1 MISAEDAKKRVEDGC
16 LKFWVLFEVL
26 AVSEQVA
33 KESLEKMIKKVES
46 DKRVEVYKRE
56 FSNADK
62 RENPL
67 PNIKIAYAQSCEME
81 GVAKSMEEL
90 VEIVLEYGPSAI
102 EILEPSKMQLSSRE
116 AQNILN
122 SMSEMMHRFAAA
134 GAGGLVFLNK

>member
-16 LKFWVLFEVL
+16 LRFWVLFEVL
-26 AVSEQVA
+26 AVSEEIT
-33 KESLEKMIKKVES
+33 KESLDKMAKKIES
-46 DKRVEVYKRE
+46 DKRLELYKKE
-56 FSNADK
+56 FNTVDK
-62 RENPL
+62 REDPL
-67 PNIKIAYAQSCEME
+67 PNIKVAYAQSCEME
-81 GVAKSMEEL
+81 GVVKSMEDL

>member
-1 MISAEDAKKRVEDGC
+1 M
-16 LKFWVLFEVL
+16 
-26 AVSEQVA
+26 A

-62 RENPL
+62 GESPL

-102 EILEPSKMQLSSRE
+102 EILEPSKMQLSARE
-116 AQNILN
+116 AQNMLN